1 MQPIDFEEVLSR
13 IVEKDRRYD
22 REAYVFLRQALDYCH
37 KSILKGDKAKREQ
50 EGNHVRV
57 TQLLDAIRQ
66 YALSQ
71 YGPMAMTVLEEW
83 GVRKCEDFGDI
94 VFNMV
99 EHRLLSTTE
108 KDTREEFAA
117 GFDFREAFCAP
128 FLPAAR
134 RQGEKAKEGEVTSK

>member
-1 MQPIDFEEVLSR
+1 
-13 IVEKDRRYD
+13 
-22 REAYVFLRQALDYCH
+22 
-37 KSILKGDKAKREQ
+37 
-50 EGNHVRV
+50 
-57 TQLLDAIRQ
+57 LLDAIRQ

-134 RQGEKAKEGEVTSK
+134 RQGEKAKEGEGTSK